1 MHWHGLCTQETVTLA
16 WPLCAS
22 PGGLGKLRP
31 EQGAHDPE
39 EVGTTSLLPIQAGLK
54 SPRPEVLPAS
64 PGLDPDSAP
73 IAGHLDITCLPLPT
87 HSWSPSETLIPGP
100 CPSSS
105 RLSPPHIAPPP
116 GSLPALLQT
125 TKTPLPN
132 GPAHPDVQALARAV
146 PLAGRTLSQ
155 LILPITRGTSPSAP
169 PSLSVPTGRL
179 PSPLPTAR
187 GQREAPGP
195 CPPKHSGCPRLGQCC
210 KGPLSAES
218 ILGVFLTLQQP

>member
-125 TKTPLPN
+125 TKTHSPKALPTLTSRPWPVLSLWPAGPCLSSSCPSHVAQAPQPLRPCLC
-132 GPAHPDVQALARAV
+132 PPDVCLRPCLRPVDRGKRPV
-146 PLAGRTLSQ
+146 PAPQSTAGVHA
-155 LILPITRGTSPSAP
+155 SA
-169 PSLSVPTGRL
+169 SA
-179 PSPLPTAR
+179 AR
-187 GQREAPGP
+187 G
-195 CPPKHSGCPRLGQCC
+195 H
-210 KGPLSAES
+210 
-218 ILGVFLTLQQP
+218 